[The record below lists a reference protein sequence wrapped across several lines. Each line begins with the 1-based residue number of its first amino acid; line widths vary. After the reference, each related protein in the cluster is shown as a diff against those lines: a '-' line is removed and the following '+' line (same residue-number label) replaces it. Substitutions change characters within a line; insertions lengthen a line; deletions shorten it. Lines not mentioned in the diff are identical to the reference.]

1 MLSSNLFFNATLVL
15 VNIKREVSIT
25 ELKFVPSL
33 QDVKLKGQIW
43 EILCECDQE
52 FIPPLSSRNDPLQC
66 GLSNVDRHTILPY
79 NYFYIMLDQPFI
91 IAIDE
96 GKGRVAGF
104 MSFIHNYVNEE
115 VGIHGCNYISTLC
128 VRKEYRNQ
136 GLARAMYEFLINR
149 LKGQYESPLIGTRT
163 WSSNYGH
170 IRLIESLGFR
180 LVSQLRD
187 HRGPG
192 IDTVYYLYSKTSL

>member
-1 MLSSNLFFNATLVL
+1 M
-15 VNIKREVSIT
+15 SIT

-52 FIPPLSSRNDPLQC
+52 FVPPLSLRSDPLQC
-66 GLSNVDRHTILPY
+66 GLNNVDEKTSLPHNYLYVILE
-79 NYFYIMLDQPFI
+79 QPFI
-91 IAIDE
+91 LAIDAST
-96 GKGRVAGF
+96 GKVAGF

-128 VRKEYRNQ
+128 VRKEFRNQ
-136 GLARAMYEFLINR
+136 GLAREMYEFLINR
-149 LKGQYESPLIGTRT
+149 LTGEYESPLIGTRT
-163 WSSNYGH
+163 WSSNYSH

-180 LVSQLRD
+180 LASQLRD

-192 IDTVYYLYSKTSL
+192 IDTVYYLYNKSQL